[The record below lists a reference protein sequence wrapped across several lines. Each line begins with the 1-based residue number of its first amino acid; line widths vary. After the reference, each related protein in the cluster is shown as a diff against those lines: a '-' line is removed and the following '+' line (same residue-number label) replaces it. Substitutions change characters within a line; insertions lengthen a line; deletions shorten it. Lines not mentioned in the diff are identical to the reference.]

1 MQNLAKTP
9 RWAKCLAIS
18 LLAGMIAGILTIA
31 VASFFFY
38 RHYTGEF
45 PADTQNVLSALTS
58 SVVVG
63 AGVGAF
69 ASIATALI
77 YFLAGLI
84 KPRP

>member
-18 LLAGMIAGILTIA
+18 LLAGMIAGVLTIA

-38 RHYTGEF
+38 RHYAGEF

-63 AGVGAF
+63 VGVGAF

>member
-18 LLAGMIAGILTIA
+18 LLAGLVAGVLTIA

-38 RHYTGEF
+38 RHYAGEF
-45 PADTQNVLSALTS
+45 PSDTQNVLSALTS

-63 AGVGAF
+63 IGVGAF
-69 ASIATALI
+69 ASLATALI
-77 YFLAGLI
+77 YLLAGLI
-84 KPRP
+84 KPRQ